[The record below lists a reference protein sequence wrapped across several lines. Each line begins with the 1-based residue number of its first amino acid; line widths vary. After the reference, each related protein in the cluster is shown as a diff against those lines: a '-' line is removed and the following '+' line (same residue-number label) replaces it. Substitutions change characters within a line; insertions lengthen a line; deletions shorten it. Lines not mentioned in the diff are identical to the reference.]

1 MKKITATTP
10 GIRFKRFT
18 DSWEQRKLG
27 ELYQKNTEKNDDLI
41 GYNKT
46 ISIATMTY
54 KNEGNGASDA
64 SLAGY
69 KVIRVGDLA
78 FEGHTNKQFHYGRF
92 VVNDIGTGIM
102 SPRFTTLRPKNTLP
116 VAFWK
121 YYIHYEPIMGRVLVN
136 ATKAGRMMNELVVPE
151 FLEQT
156 INVPSTE
163 EQKCLG
169 TYFADFDKLII
180 LYQRKLEQQKK
191 LKKYFL
197 QNMFPAKGEKV
208 PKIRLKGF
216 SGDWQQYKIGD
227 ITNVLSASRVHKEEW
242 ASCGVPFFRSSDVV
256 AAFKGTKNNK
266 AYISFDLYNQ
276 LVKSS
281 GKLEKNDILITGGG
295 SIGTPYIVPDNQPLY
310 SKDADLIWI
319 KHSSNFDSRYLYT
332 YFTTDIFKGY
342 LHSISHTG
350 TIAHYTIEQVKDTP
364 VTLPMIDEQRQI
376 GNYISRLNNDIM
388 LYQRKI
394 EVIQSLKKYMLQ
406 NMFI

>member
-1 MKKITATTP
+1 MKTIMSTVP
-10 GIRFKRFT
+10 IVRFKEFT
-18 DSWEQRKLG
+18 ESWKKRKVGDFLTTSRISGHTGLAAKKLTVKLWGKGIVEKSDAYQGSENTQYYIRHKGQFMYGKLDFLHAAFGIVPEKYDGYESTIDSPAFDIHGMNEIFLLNRVGQTNFYLRYGNIANGSRKAMRIHEETFLNMPIVVPSLKEQS
-27 ELYQKNTEKNDDLI
+27 LI
-41 GYNKT
+41 G
-46 ISIATMTY
+46 
-54 KNEGNGASDA
+54 
-64 SLAGY
+64 
-69 KVIRVGDLA
+69 R
-78 FEGHTNKQFHYGRF
+78 
-92 VVNDIGTGIM
+92 
-102 SPRFTTLRPKNTLP
+102 
-116 VAFWK
+116 
-121 YYIHYEPIMGRVLVN
+121 YIIC
-136 ATKAGRMMNELVVPE
+136 
-151 FLEQT
+151 
-156 INVPSTE
+156 I
-163 EQKCLG
+163 
-169 TYFADFDKLII
+169 DKLIT
-180 LYQRKLEQQKK
+180 LYQSKMEQQKN

-208 PKIRLKGF
+208 PRIRLKGF
-216 SGDWQQYKIGD
+216 SGDWQRYKIGD

-256 AAFKGTKNNK
+256 AAFKGTKNDK

-319 KHSSNFDSRYLYT
+319 KHSSNFDSRYLYI